1 MPAATASSTAIDLS
15 RLPPPDVIEALD
27 YETILQA
34 KKDRLAE
41 LLPDFDAFLES
52 DPAIKLLEICAYDEL
67 LLRQRV
73 NDGARAV
80 LLAFARGGDLDNIA
94 ALFGVTRL
102 VLVPANPATGAA
114 AITEADDDLRS
125 RVLLAPDSYS
135 VAGPAS
141 AYVFHARSADGD
153 VLDAAATSPEP
164 GEVVV
169 SVLSRL
175 GDGTASPELLATV
188 EAVVN
193 ADTVRPLTDLV
204 TVASAAIV
212 EFAIEAQLTL
222 YAGPDADLI
231 LAAANTR
238 LDQLLADSRRIG
250 RDITRSALFA
260 ALHVGGVQNV
270 TLIEPAADVV
280 IGPTQAATL
289 TMRSVTIAGSGE

>member
-27 YETILQA
+27 FETILAA
-34 KKDRLAE
+34 KKARLAE
-41 LLPDFDAFLES
+41 LLPGFDAFLES
-52 DPAIKLLEICAYDEL
+52 DPAIKILEICAYDEL

-80 LLAFARGGDLDNIA
+80 LLAFARGGDLDHIA

-114 AITEADDDLRS
+114 AIMEADDDLRG
-125 RVLLAPDSYS
+125 RVLLAPDSFS

-153 VLDAAATSPEP
+153 VLDAAATSPQP

-175 GDGTASPELLATV
+175 GDGTAAPELLAAV

-193 ADTVRPLTDLV
+193 ADTVRPLTDQV
-204 TVASAAIV
+204 SVVSAQIV
-212 EFAIEAQLTL
+212 GFAINAQLTL
-222 YAGPDADLI
+222 YAGPDAALI

-238 LDQLLADSRRIG
+238 LDQLLADNRRIG
-250 RDITRSALFA
+250 RDITRSAIFA

-270 TLIEPAADVV
+270 TLLAPAADVV
-280 IGPTQAATL
+280 VGPTQAATL
-289 TMRSVTIAGSGE
+289 TTRSVTVTGTGD